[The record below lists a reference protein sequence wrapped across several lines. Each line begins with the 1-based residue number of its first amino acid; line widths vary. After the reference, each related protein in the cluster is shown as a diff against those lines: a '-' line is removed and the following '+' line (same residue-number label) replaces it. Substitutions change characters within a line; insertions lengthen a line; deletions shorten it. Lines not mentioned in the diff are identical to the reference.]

1 MAITRFDPNTIWL
14 GGEIVQVNDVA
25 ASQLLMPGHLV
36 ERFVS
41 TGAKYRRHATAGG
54 PTVKAV
60 ALDQTMLNR
69 GVDDAYAV
77 GELVEVGIFSPGATA
92 WLLIASG
99 QNIANGQK
107 LESNGDGTLRLH
119 ASGTPLFAAVE
130 DKNNTNGAS
139 PRIRAEAL

>member
-1 MAITRFDPNTIWL
+1 MAITRFPPNTIWL

-25 ASQLLMPGHLV
+25 ASQPIIPGQLV

-60 ALDQTMLNR
+60 ALDQSMLNK
-69 GVDDAYAV
+69 GVDEAYPV
-77 GELVEVGIFSPGATA
+77 GDLVEVGIFSPGATA
-92 WLLIASG
+92 WMLVASG

-107 LESNGDGTLRLH
+107 LESAGDGTLRLH

-130 DKNNTNGAS
+130 DKDNTTGGS
-139 PRIRAEAL
+139 PRIRVEAL

>member
-1 MAITRFDPNTIWL
+1 MAITRFPPNTIWL

-25 ASQLLMPGHLV
+25 ASQSIVPGMLV

-54 PTVKAV
+54 PTVPAV
-60 ALDQTMLNR
+60 ALDQNMLNK
-69 GVDDAYAV
+69 GVDDAYPI
-77 GELVEVGIFSPGATA
+77 GDLVEVGIFSPGATA
-92 WLLIASG
+92 WMLVASG

-107 LESNGDGTLRLH
+107 LESAGDGTLRLH

-130 DKNNTNGAS
+130 DKNNTTGGS
-139 PRIRAEAL
+139 PRIRVEAL